1 MINSKHHIAIP
12 PGATIR
18 EQLRDIGISQKEFAV
33 RMGFSEKHISRL
45 INGDVLL
52 THEVAIKLERVLGI
66 PASFW
71 NNLEALYQDSKIRV
85 AEENEMDEDKK
96 IARQFPYNKM
106 AKIGWVED
114 TRKPAERVN
123 RLREFFEVVR
133 LAIIG
138 DLGLPV
144 VAWRQK
150 DTVGANKYA
159 LMVWVQKARLEARS
173 IETAPL
179 NIEKLKSIIPSLR
192 QMTKEDPEEFFP
204 RLQTEL
210 AECGVAL
217 VVLPHLDGSF
227 LHGAALKEK
236 DHILL
241 GVTVRGKY
249 ADVFW
254 FSFFHELAHIILGH
268 IKSDELLT
276 DEEIKAREEAADSFA
291 EASLIPPEKFAA
303 FREEQDFSEEAIIAF
318 ANLVDIDPGIV
329 LGRLNSEKILPFD
342 QLTHLKKQYLL

>member
-1 MINSKHHIAIP
+1 Y
-12 PGATIR
+12 R
-18 EQLRDIGISQKEFAV
+18 EQLQDRGISQKEFAV

-45 INGDVLL
+45 IHGDVLL

-85 AEENEMDEDKK
+85 AEENEMEEDKK

-106 AKIGWVED
+106 AKLGWVED

-123 RLREFFEVVR
+123 RLREFFEVTR
-133 LAIIG
+133 LSILG
-138 DLGLPV
+138 DLGLPL

-150 DTVGANKYA
+150 DTVGANKHA
-159 LMVWVQKARLEARS
+159 LMAWVQKASLEARS
-173 IETAPL
+173 IATAPL
-179 NIEKLKSIIPSLR
+179 NIEKLKSLIPSLR
-192 QMTKEDPEEFFP
+192 QMTREDPEEFLP
-204 RLQTEL
+204 QLQTKL

-254 FSFFHELAHIILGH
+254 FSFFHELGHIILGDTAA
-268 IKSDELLT
+268 DEPLT
-276 DEEIKAREEAADSFA
+276 DEEIKAKEAAADRFSA
-291 EASLIPPEKFAA
+291 DTLIAPEQYEVFCK
-303 FREEQDFSEEAIIAF
+303 EGDFSEEAIIAF
-318 ANLVDIDPGIV
+318 ADTVNIDPGIV
-329 LGRLNSEKILPFD
+329 LGRLNSEELVPYN